1 MYWNK
6 THLSV
11 VVMFT
16 IVTLNFLVI
25 NAAPVMQTLIYLWL
39 LQLPCSV
46 AYLHLVTSPWAR
58 ARETTFQRVVMNKA
72 DRVTQ
77 SAIREKCEIGITSG
91 VESVANFTEDH
102 SFVKQL
108 LLNYKKCFGDM
119 LVPQRFVVPH
129 DSDRWPSNMQNIKLG
144 SIVHNL
150 RSKYRKCKVDDN
162 NLLGSGFS
170 YDVQRPRYRTFRNA
184 LLCYQEKHGDMS
196 VPKDF
201 VIPSS
206 TSNWP
211 EELWG
216 LNLGV
221 IANAARD
228 GAFRSN
234 RNDLISIGFLVK
246 KKPSGGYLL
255 FRAALLKYKQI
266 FENLLVPAP
275 FVVPCDD
282 DRWPQDLWNMKLG
295 YYVGNVRSAALYVD
309 NMDELKE
316 LGFVYDQQIMSF
328 TFETLKA
335 ALYEYQDIEGNM
347 NVPVRFIVPLNGS
360 RNSINGTVNS
370 GVWPEDTRG
379 IRLGR
384 TVSMIR
390 CNRSYVE
397 HREVLERIGLDY
409 TPYVKANY
417 GDYDLTRRMLLKFK
431 DTYGDVRVDP
441 KYVVPGDVPAW
452 PSKWPSEMHG
462 TKLGKIVSMI
472 RKGKLFADRKSD
484 LVSLGFEYDVYADDD
499 YDALKEALV
508 LYEQLY
514 DSFTVPS
521 DYVIP
526 RKKVWPRKM
535 WHMRLGSIVSSARN
549 GFLYF
554 EKKEELKKMGFDI
567 GSRQSYSYNL
577 IKRSLICYKEL
588 FGNMLVNVSFIVPA
602 TSEWLEEMWSIP
614 LGSVV
619 RDIRYGYAFGD
630 KKQELQGLG
639 FNFARKQTSEYGV
652 FKNALIQFKQ
662 RYGDALVPMKYIM
675 PITES
680 EMGGTTYPS
689 SLCLGRLVCEV
700 RKGRKFSKYV
710 EDLESIGFDFNT
722 QIKYSYELT
731 REMLVEYKRQFGH
744 MVIPRE
750 FVIPDNE
757 DWPEEMWDQ
766 KLGSIAELIRYGSY
780 AERRQDL
787 ISIGFE
793 YTAKQTKFDF
803 QCVKIAVFKY
813 REFTYGSAAVPQSFK
828 IPHDSTWYP
837 EETWGMPLGS
847 IVYRIRSGEKWPEK
861 KSELL
866 G

>member
-1 MYWNK
+1 MAAK
-6 THLSV
+6 LTV
-11 VVMFT
+11 VV
-16 IVTLNFLVI
+16 LNFMAI
-25 NAAPVMQTLIYLWL
+25 HAAPLMQTVVYLWF

-46 AYLHLVTSPWAR
+46 AYLQLAAFPWAR
-58 ARETTFQRVVMNKA
+58 ARETTYQRVVMKKA
-72 DRVTQ
+72 DRVTH
-77 SAIREKCEIGITSG
+77 STIREECNMSITSG
-91 VESVANFTEDH
+91 VGSVVDFTEDH

-108 LLNYKKCFGDM
+108 LLNYKNCYGDM

-129 DSDRWPSNMQNIKLG
+129 DSDRWPSNMRNVKLG

-150 RSKYRKCKVDDN
+150 RSKYRKRKVDDN
-162 NLLGSGFS
+162 NLLSLGFS
-170 YDVQRPRYRTFRNA
+170 YDVQRPRYSTFRRA

-196 VPKDF
+196 IRKDF

-206 TSNWP
+206 TPDWP

-216 LNLGV
+216 LNLGS
-221 IANAARD
+221 IASAARD

-234 RNDLISIGFLVK
+234 RNDLISIGFHAK
-246 KKPSGGYLL
+246 KKTPGGYPH
-255 FRAALLKYKQI
+255 FRAALLKYREI
-266 FENLLVPAP
+266 FGNLLVPAP

-282 DRWPQDLWNMKLG
+282 VRWPQDFWNMKLG

-309 NMDELKE
+309 NMDDLKE

-347 NVPVRFIVPLNGS
+347 MVPVQFIVPLNGS
-360 RNSINGTVNS
+360 RNSINGTINS
-370 GVWPEDTRG
+370 GIWPEDTRG

-397 HREVLERIGLDY
+397 HREVLQRIGLDY

-417 GDYDLTRRMLLKFK
+417 GDYDLTRKMLLKFK
-431 DTYGDVRVDP
+431 DMYGHVRVDP
-441 KYVVPGDVPAW
+441 KYVVPVDVPAW
-452 PSKWPSEMHG
+452 PSQWPSHMQG
-462 TKLGKIVSMI
+462 SKLGKTVSMI

-484 LVSLGFEYDVYADDD
+484 LVSLGFEYDIYADDG
-499 YDALKEALV
+499 YDAFQEAL
-508 LYEQLY
+508 LMYQKLY

-521 DYVIP
+521 DYIIP
-526 RKKVWPRKM
+526 RKKMWPREM
-535 WHMRLGSIVSSARN
+535 WHMQLGSIVSSVRN

-554 EKKEELKKMGFDI
+554 ERKEELIKMGFDI
-567 GSRQSYSYNL
+567 NSRQSYSYSL
-577 IKRSLICYKEL
+577 TKRSLLRYKEL
-588 FGNMLVNVSFIVPA
+588 FGNMLVDVNYIVPA
-602 TSEWLEEMWSIP
+602 ISEWPEEMWSIP
-614 LGSVV
+614 LGSIVKDV
-619 RDIRYGYAFGD
+619 RYGYSFGD
-630 KKQELQGLG
+630 KKQELQSLG
-639 FNFARKQTSEYGV
+639 FNFARKQTSDYGV
-652 FKNALIQFKQ
+652 FKNALLQFKQ
-662 RYGDALVPMKYIM
+662 RYGDVLVPMKYIM
-675 PITES
+675 PITEL

-689 SLCLGRLVCEV
+689 SLSLGRLVCEV
-700 RKGRKFSKYV
+700 RKGRKFAKHV
-710 EDLESIGFDFNT
+710 EDLKSIGFDFST

-744 MVIPRE
+744 MMIPRG

-766 KLGSIAELIRYGSY
+766 KLGRVAELIRYGSY
-780 AERRQDL
+780 ADKRQDL
-787 ISIGFE
+787 ISIGFD

-803 QCVKIAVFKY
+803 ECVKIAVFKY
-813 REFTYGSAAVPQSFK
+813 REFTHGSVAVPQSFK
-828 IPHDSTWYP
+828 IPHGSSWYP
-837 EETWGMPLGS
+837 EETWGMPLGT